1 MRWLPAGPLDRLA
14 DDTAVHVDLAG
25 HPVCL
30 ARSRGTAYAMPDEC
44 SHGQVLLSEG
54 DVEDGYVEC
63 WLHGSR
69 FDLAIGV
76 PTGPPAHAAGP
87 CVPGSHRR
95 RRHRSQPARA
105 LTVGRSA
112 GIRD

>member
-14 DDTAVHVDLAG
+14 DHTAVHVDLAG

-30 ARSRGTAYAMPDEC
+30 ARSRGTAYAMLDQC

-69 FDLAIGV
+69 FRPGHWRPDRSSG
-76 PTGPPAHAAGP
+76 HAAGP
-87 CVPGSHRR
+87 CVPG
-95 RRHRSQPARA
+95 
-105 LTVGRSA
+105 
-112 GIRD
+112 